1 MRNIPHPYLLSLL
14 FGCALAA
21 PAGAQTAAGDAP
33 LRLSFAPS
41 LNGYASPAPA
51 EAPERP
57 AAPAAWAVAV
67 PTGAPQAAAPAG
79 GEAGNANE
87 NGLQVREVAA
97 PTALP
102 RTIDLTESPNDLWER
117 IRNGYAMPTL
127 SNDQV
132 EQNQTW
138 YMNRPDYLRRMV
150 ERSRRYLHY
159 IVEEI
164 ERRGLPT
171 ELAFLPMVES
181 AYNPMA
187 YSRSHAVGLWQFIP
201 STGKSYKLEQNWWVD
216 KRRDIV
222 ASTGAALDYL
232 QNLYEMQG
240 DWHLALASYN
250 WGEGA
255 VQRAMAKN
263 RAKGLP
269 TDYESLTMPAETRNY
284 VPKLQALKN
293 IFSSPRLL
301 AQLDIPPLPNTPYFA
316 TVPKPA
322 DIDVKVA
329 AKLAEM
335 PVQEF
340 VALNPA
346 HNRPVIKGEAHLVIP
361 SDKVETFL
369 SNLESHDKPLSS
381 WGTHVLQRS
390 EKLEKVAM
398 QYGLSV
404 VEIKTI
410 NGYAPKAKVPN
421 GAVLLVPVRTGA
433 TLAALPEMT
442 APVPAVPA
450 PASAPATMS
459 AYAPAA
465 VAAAPRSHKVG
476 KGETL
481 FSIAKRYDVPLA
493 ELKKLNGLKGDK
505 VALGT
510 TLTLSSK
517 ATPATPERAQEK
529 PGKGAATVVA
539 KAEGKAGKA
548 TQAKASAPKIT
559 RYTIRRGDTLAS
571 IAKHFKVDQ
580 GDLQRWNKVSAQSI
594 KPGQTL
600 TIQLARND

>member
-1 MRNIPHPYLLSLL
+1 MRNFPHPCLLTL
-14 FGCALAA
+14 FLGCSLAA
-21 PAGAQTAAGDAP
+21 APVGAETTAPDAP

-41 LNGYASPAPA
+41 LNGYDTA
-51 EAPERP
+51 P
-57 AAPAAWAVAV
+57 AAPSVERRPPSAWAVTV
-67 PTGAPQAAAPAG
+67 PTAENKPAQTEAPA
-79 GEAGNANE
+79 AMTE
-87 NGLQVREVAA
+87 NGLQIQEVAA
-97 PTALP
+97 PVDLP
-102 RTIDLTESPNDLWER
+102 RTIDLTASPNDLWER

-127 SNDQV
+127 SNELV
-132 EQNQTW
+132 EQNQSW
-138 YMNRPDYLRRMV
+138 YLNRPDYLRRMV

-159 IVEEI
+159 IVEEV
-164 ERRGLPT
+164 ERRGMPT

-201 STGKSYKLEQNWWVD
+201 STGKNYKLEQNWWVD

-222 ASTGAALDYL
+222 ASTSAALDYL

-301 AQLDIPPLPNTPYFA
+301 AQLDVPALPNTPYFA
-316 TVPKPA
+316 TIPKPA

-369 SNLESHDKPLSS
+369 ANLESHDKPLSS
-381 WGTHVLQRS
+381 WGTHVLQRN

-421 GAVLLVPVRTGA
+421 GATLLVPMRTGA
-433 TLAALPEMT
+433 TLAALPEMV
-442 APVPAVPA
+442 APVPAIP
-450 PASAPATMS
+450 
-459 AYAPAA
+459 
-465 VAAAPRSHKVG
+465 AAAPTPATTASTAALRSHKVG

-481 FSIAKRYDVPLA
+481 FSIAKRYDIPLA
-493 ELKKLNGLKGDK
+493 ELKKLNGLKNDK

-510 TLTLSSK
+510 TLTLGGKAAPERTTVVLDKSGKADKTTAKASDSK
-517 ATPATPERAQEK
+517 A
-529 PGKGAATVVA
+529 VA
-539 KAEGKAGKA
+539 
-548 TQAKASAPKIT
+548 AKASAPRIA

-571 IAKHFKVDQ
+571 IAKRFKVDQ
-580 GDLQRWNKVSAQSI
+580 GDLQRWNKLSAQGI

-600 TIQLARND
+600 TIQVARND